1 MKVNLIIYILV
12 IVFIVIMVYLAE
24 IKPFEKVSIFDVDE
38 DFNRISINLQLK
50 NKCKEKDF
58 IIKIFNKENILAK
71 NDKFIAIKDNCGYLQ
86 LRDKKSKKLIKK
98 FNFSDKEVLAAK
110 FLNNFLY
117 VYQKGIYKID
127 LASLKVVA
135 EAKSGINGVYA
146 KIFPMKDGIIV
157 FVRKKINKYLIYYK
171 YTNKNSLLW
180 KNLEMC
186 NIYKLKPFL
195 YDIFMKNNDIYINLD
210 NRFYKIYPK
219 DEELGYEVVD
229 SYLFKILGLFFK

>member
-1 MKVNLIIYILV
+1 MKIYSIIYLLA
-12 IVFIVIMVYLAE
+12 IVFVVIMVYLAE

-38 DFNRISINLQLK
+38 DFNRISITLQLK
-50 NKCKEKDF
+50 RKCKEEDF
-58 IIKIFNKENILAK
+58 IIKAFNKENILAK

-86 LRDKKSKKLIKK
+86 LKDKKSQKLIKI

-127 LASLKVVA
+127 LASLRVI
-135 EAKSGINGVYA
+135 AKAKIGINGIYA

-157 FVRKKINKYLIYYK
+157 FVRKETNKYLIYYK
-171 YTNKNSLLW
+171 YTNKNFF
-180 KNLEMC
+180 NLEMC

-210 NRFYKIYPK
+210 NRLYRIYPE
-219 DEELGYEVVD
+219 DEELKYEVVD